1 MLRGKQVLLG
11 VTGSIAAYKTAY
23 LIRDLKKAGANV
35 RVIMT
40 PFAHSFITPL
50 TLSTLADEPV
60 HTDLI
65 ADTDRGEWADHVS
78 LARWADLF
86 MIAPATANTIAKMAT
101 GQADELL
108 LTTFLSYE
116 GPLYVAPAMDREMID
131 HPATSDNMTT
141 LEERGTVIV
150 TGEEG
155 ELASGAYGP
164 GRMAEP
170 DVLFQRIR
178 AAFEEDQLLKGKKV
192 LVTAGPTREPIDP
205 VRFIGN
211 HSTGKMGFALAEVA
225 ARQGA
230 EVELVTGP
238 THLDTEVP
246 GINITRIN
254 TAREMA
260 RACKTYFPDVDIAIM
275 AAAVADHRAV
285 EVAQEKLKK
294 SESTHE
300 VKLEPTEDILLSLGK
315 VKKNGQ
321 VLVGFAL
328 ETHNEEENAKKK
340 LEEKN
345 LDLIVM
351 NSMFDEGAAF
361 GYDTNR
367 VTILSRDGE
376 KTKSALHS
384 KQAIANDPRKSP
396 FLRING

>member
-1 MLRGKQVLLG
+1 MLRDKHVLLG

-23 LIRDLKKAGANV
+23 LIRDLKKAGASV

-40 PFAHSFITPL
+40 PFARSFITPL

-65 ADTDRGEWADHVS
+65 ADPDRGEWTDHVS

-116 GPLYVAPAMDREMID
+116 GPLHVAPAMDREMID
-131 HPATSDNMTT
+131 HPATRDNLTT
-141 LEERGTVIV
+141 LKERGTLIV
-150 TGEEG
+150 AGEEG

-170 DVLFQRIR
+170 EVLFQRIE
-178 AAFEEDQLLKGKKV
+178 AAFEEDRVLKGKKL

-211 HSTGKMGFALAEVA
+211 HSTGKMGFAIAEVA
-225 ARQGA
+225 ASQGA
-230 EVELVTGP
+230 EVELITGP
-238 THLDTEVP
+238 THLDTKIP
-246 GINITRIN
+246 GINVTRVN

-260 RACKTYFPDVDIAIM
+260 QACKARFPDVDIAIM
-275 AAAVADHRAV
+275 AAAVADHRAA
-285 EVAQEKLKK
+285 EVAREKLKK
-294 SESTHE
+294 NEAAHE
-300 VKLEPTEDILLSLGK
+300 VKLEPTEDILMSLGQA
-315 VKKNGQ
+315 KKNGQ

-376 KTKSALHS
+376 KTKSELRS
-384 KQAIANDPRKSP
+384 KQSIAKMILEKVRSP
-396 FLRING
+396 E